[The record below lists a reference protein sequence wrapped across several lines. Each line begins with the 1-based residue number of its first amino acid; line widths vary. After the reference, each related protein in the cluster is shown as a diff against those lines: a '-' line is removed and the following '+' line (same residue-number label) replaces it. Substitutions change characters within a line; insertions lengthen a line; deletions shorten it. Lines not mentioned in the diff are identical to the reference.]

1 MPGNRVFRREKPVQ
15 KQGDL
20 SGMPVSVG
28 YYKGQNENS
37 KSVEI
42 GKAVKM
48 Q

>member
-1 MPGNRVFRREKPVQ
+1 MRHGNRFPA
-15 KQGDL
+15 L
-20 SGMPVSVG
+20 
-28 YYKGQNENS
+28 YKGQNENS

>member
-1 MPGNRVFRREKPVQ
+1 MRPEKLHAHIFRPEMVIPGA
-15 KQGDL
+15 
-20 SGMPVSVG
+20 
-28 YYKGQNENS
+28 YKGQNENS

>member
-1 MPGNRVFRREKPVQ
+1 MASPFPDGFIFC
-15 KQGDL
+15 G
-20 SGMPVSVG
+20 
-28 YYKGQNENS
+28 YKGQNENS